1 LVLTVSAADPAK
13 PTAQV
18 INVTPTAGPVDRIVI
33 TSKIQGNDVLDR
45 SGMERNH
52 SFVWPLVKI
61 VLDSGKDES
70 FPFSTRGLLF

>member
-1 LVLTVSAADPAK
+1 LVLTVFAADPTK
-13 PTAQV
+13 STAQV
-18 INVTPTAGPVDRIVI
+18 INVTPAAGPVDRIVI
-33 TSKIQGNDVLDR
+33 TSKIQGNDVLER

-52 SFVWPLVKI
+52 SFVWPLVRI